1 MRRTPTAVAVV
12 FEGEE
17 LRYAE
22 LNARANRLAHGLR
35 RRGVGPGV
43 RVGLCL
49 ERSAELVV
57 GLLGV
62 LKAGGA
68 WVPLDPAYPADRL
81 AFVMGD
87 AQVPVLLTQERLLSK
102 VASTGSAPVV
112 LCLDGP
118 AFDAESAENP
128 AVPGSVDELAYVIY
142 TSGSTGRP
150 KRGDE
155 QPPAAS
161 ATGCSGCSRWTA

>member
-1 MRRTPTAVAVV
+1 M
-12 FEGEE
+12 
-17 LRYAE
+17 
-22 LNARANRLAHGLR
+22 
-35 RRGVGPGV
+35 
-43 RVGLCL
+43 GLCL

-112 LCLDGP
+112 
-118 AFDAESAENP
+118 S
-128 AVPGSVDELAYVIY
+128 VPGRPPLSTPRAPRIPRFPAASDELAYVIY
-142 TSGSTGRP
+142 TSGSTAVR
-150 KRGDE
+150 RG
-155 QPPAAS
+155 AMNS
-161 ATGCSGCSRWTA
+161 HRGIRNRCSGCSRWTA